1 MKNMIS
7 FQGQKIILVKAK
19 AKFYVKNRINLLT
32 NN

>member
-19 AKFYVKNRINLLT
+19 AKFYVKSNQLINK
-32 NN
+32 